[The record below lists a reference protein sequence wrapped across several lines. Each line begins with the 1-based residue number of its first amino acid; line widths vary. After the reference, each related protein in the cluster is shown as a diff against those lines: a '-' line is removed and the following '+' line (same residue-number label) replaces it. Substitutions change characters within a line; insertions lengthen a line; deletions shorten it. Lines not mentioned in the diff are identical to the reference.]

1 MLDKILTD
9 LENKICSDV
18 MYLEAFD
25 SVDHNIL
32 LSKLQSMGIVGQL
45 LNWFVAYLD
54 NRRQLVTV
62 HGHYSDILPVT
73 SGVPQGGP
81 LLFLIYI
88 NDLPESVSHTLPLLF
103 ADDTKCLGS
112 VHTRSSN
119 TTDLQLYLDSLSLW
133 SLTNNIAFNAAKS
146 ALLSFPHG
154 SVPSPHFISGIEI
167 PMVSSTRDLGVLI
180 IFLIPFHGLI
190 IFTVSHPKPTRC

>member
-1 MLDKILTD
+1 MLTD

-18 MYLEAFD
+18 VYLEFRKAFD

-62 HGHYSDILPVT
+62 HGQYSDILPVT
-73 SGVPQGGP
+73 SGVPQGSILGP

-112 VHTRSSN
+112 VHTRSSK
-119 TTDLQLYLDSLSLW
+119 TTDLQLDLDSLSLW
-133 SLTNNIAFNAAKS
+133 SLTSNIAFNAAKS

-167 PMVSSTRDLGVLI
+167 PMVSSTYE
-180 IFLIPFHGLI
+180 
-190 IFTVSHPKPTRC
+190 RCLNF

>member
-18 MYLEAFD
+18 VYLDFRK

-45 LNWFVAYLD
+45 LNWYVAYLD
-54 NRRQLVTV
+54 NQRQLVTV

-73 SGVPQGGP
+73 SGVPQGSILGP

-88 NDLPESVSHTLPLLF
+88 NDLPESVSHMLPLLF

-112 VHTRSSN
+112 VHTRSSI
-119 TTDLQLYLDSLSLW
+119 TT
-133 SLTNNIAFNAAKS
+133 A
-146 ALLSFPHG
+146 
-154 SVPSPHFISGIEI
+154 
-167 PMVSSTRDLGVLI
+167 
-180 IFLIPFHGLI
+180 
-190 IFTVSHPKPTRC
+190 